1 MTHINGYTKDDALDA
16 ARRRLIAV
24 DKLYKGETI
33 YGTFMMLS
41 SAWTARV
48 VAQAG
53 WDFVIVDCEHGNIGD
68 SEMHDSVNAVASCG
82 ASPIVRVRGTD
93 PTLIKRALDTGA
105 HGLMIPMINTADQA
119 KEVVRAS
126 KFPPMGVR
134 GQGSP
139 FSASAHGLTTPEYL
153 KYANRNLLTIIQI
166 ESQEGLANV
175 EEICQVP
182 GVDAIFIGPNDL
194 SMSLQYYAPP
204 NWDEPDFLAALERI
218 HSTCRKYGV
227 PVGILYPDGMSALAR
242 QKTRF
247 FDIVAVGGD
256 VKALNGWMVN
266 QLNVAKAVPQNFGYD
281 TYDRIEFSV
290 PDTMFA
296 LKARYDA
303 DESPNK
309 VNLAPGTYR
318 DHSGQPWV
326 LPSVKKAT
334 GLVMNSPIY
343 NHEYL
348 GIQGHQEFLKAAAQL
363 ILGRS
368 SPKVASLHTSG
379 GTGACHTGAVLLKK
393 LFGNSPNPPAI
404 YISDPSWEN
413 HHSVFRHAGHTTYS
427 YPIYDPVTRSLDF
440 ESMKTFIANANRNS
454 IFVLHAC
461 AHNPTG
467 CDPTPEQWDELA
479 TIFKAKSHIAFF
491 DCAYQGYAS
500 GDLER
505 DRYSIEIFSQQ
516 GVQMLV
522 AQSFSKNAGM
532 YGERL
537 GALHVP
543 CDSAE
548 AAAKVVDLLK
558 FINRREV
565 STAPRFASDIMT
577 KILTTKSL
585 FEEWK
590 IDVKTMADRLS
601 DMRVKLV
608 KSLIELKTP
617 GHWSHI
623 TAQRGMFSYTGLTA
637 KQCEYL
643 TEDRHIYLP
652 PSGRLS
658 LTGLTEDNMEYVAK
672 SLDFAVRNF

>member
-1 MTHINGYTKDDALDA
+1 MTRINGYTEDDMLIAS
-16 ARRRLIAV
+16 RRRLTAMNR
-24 DKLYKGETI
+24 LHRGETI

-41 SAWTARV
+41 SAWTSRV

-53 WDFVIVDCEHGNIGD
+53 WDVNCEHGNIGD
-68 SEMHDSVNAVASCG
+68 SEMHDSVNAVADCG
-82 ASPIVRVRGTD
+82 VSPIVRVRGID
-93 PTLIKRALDTGA
+93 PTSIKRALDTGA
-105 HGLMIPMINTADQA
+105 HGLMLPMINTAEQA
-119 KEVVRAS
+119 RQVVRAS

-139 FSASAHGLTTPEYL
+139 FSASAHGLSTPQYL
-153 KYANRNLLTIIQI
+153 KYANKNLLTIIQI

-194 SMSLQYYAPP
+194 SMSLQFYAPP
-204 NWDEPDFLAALERI
+204 KWDEPVFLAALNKI
-218 HSTCRKYGV
+218 HSTCKKHGV
-227 PVGILYPDGMSALAR
+227 PVGILYPNGPSAVAK
-242 QKTRF
+242 QKLQH

-256 VKALNGWMVN
+256 VKALNGWMVD
-266 QLNVAKAVPQNFGYD
+266 QLTIAKAPPSQFNYD
-281 TYDRIEFSV
+281 TYNEIELSI

-303 DESPNK
+303 DKNGSK

-318 DHSGQPWV
+318 DQDGNPWV
-326 LPSVKKAT
+326 LPSVRKAT
-334 GLVMNSPIY
+334 QLVMNSPSY

-363 ILGRS
+363 ILGKW
-368 SPKVASLHTSG
+368 SPDIASLHTSG
-379 GTGACHTGAVLLKK
+379 GTGACHMGAVLLKR
-393 LFGNSPNPPAI
+393 LFRNSPNPPSI

-413 HHSVFRHAGHTTYS
+413 HHSVFRHAGHQTSS
-427 YPIYDPVTRSLDF
+427 YPIYNTQAKSLDF
-440 ESMKTFIANANRNS
+440 KAMRNFVAQADPNS

-467 CDPTPEQWDELA
+467 CDPSPEQWDELA
-479 TIFKAKSHIAFF
+479 QLFKEKSHIAFF

-500 GDLER
+500 GDLQE
-505 DRYSIEIFSQQ
+505 DVYSIATFSRQ

-537 GALHVP
+537 GALHIP
-543 CDSAE
+543 CDSAD

-558 FINRREV
+558 YLNRREV

-577 KILTTKSL
+577 KILTSNDL
-585 FEEWK
+585 YEDWK
-590 IDVKTMADRLS
+590 VDVATMADRMA
-601 DMRVKLV
+601 DMRKQLV
-608 KSLIELKTP
+608 DLLIRMKTP
-617 GHWSHI
+617 GDWNHI
-623 TAQRGMFSYTGLTA
+623 TAQKGMFSYTGLSA

-643 TEDRHIYLP
+643 TEDCHIYLP

-658 LTGLTEDNMEYVAK
+658 LTGLTTHNLEYVAK
-672 SLDFAVRNF
+672 SIDFAVRNF